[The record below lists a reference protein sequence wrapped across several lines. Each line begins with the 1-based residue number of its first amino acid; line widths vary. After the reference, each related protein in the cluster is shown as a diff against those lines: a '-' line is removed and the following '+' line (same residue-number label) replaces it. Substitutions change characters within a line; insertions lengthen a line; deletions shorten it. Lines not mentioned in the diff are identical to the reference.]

1 MNNIGYIIQVLLAF
15 SVPFLFT
22 LCPSVH
28 FQSYRKKVF
37 FVLANSI
44 VPILLFTAGTFSESA
59 LLLFLKGSIDPTTV
73 LSVIMSVDTF
83 FGSFVFALLPGFLS
97 AQLPLFGKTKMQ
109 MIGLSAIG
117 AIVGATI
124 SDSIYW
130 LVDFNRMLSAYDA
143 SDSSFI
149 FSIVSN
155 IIGGSFVGIITG
167 NSVYQIIKRIKGFK
181 KDNYSIMSFSLRS
194 FSVGGL
200 IALSFIV
207 FLAYWIFFYHIPVYV
222 MFEFKCQKDCTSQF
236 VPKSLVSYLKSS
248 KDELMHLP
256 CYKTITQ
263 GNFKKGFFKVA
274 HAKGILKIVKYPSST
289 IVYDSV
295 VIIDGYSLNVSVD
308 KDLTKIHGKANIVAL
323 NGEILNRTIW
333 ENVDSG
339 VKGGIV
345 GGLISLIGVLL
356 AWFLSQRNKR
366 KSRK

>member
-1 MNNIGYIIQVLLAF
+1 VNNIAYIIQVLLAF
-15 SVPFLFT
+15 SVPFLLT
-22 LCPSVH
+22 LRPSLH
-28 FQSYRKKVF
+28 FQSYREKVL

-44 VPILLFTAGTFSESA
+44 VPILLFTAGSFLESA
-59 LLLFLKGSIDPTTV
+59 LSLFVEGSNYTTMI
-73 LSVIMSVDTF
+73 LANIMSAHIF

-143 SDSSFI
+143 SDTSFI
-149 FSIVSN
+149 FSIVCN
-155 IIGGSFVGIITG
+155 IIGGSFVGIVTG
-167 NSVYQIIKRIKGFK
+167 NSAYQVIERIKGSK
-181 KDNYSIMSFSLRS
+181 KGNYSIMSFSLRS
-194 FSVGGL
+194 FSIGGL

-207 FLAYWIFFYHIPVYV
+207 FLVYWIFFYHIPVYV

-236 VPKSLVSYLKSS
+236 VPDSVVSFFKRSNNERINL
-248 KDELMHLP
+248 LRNT
-256 CYKTITQ
+256 TITQ
-263 GNFKKGFFKVA
+263 GDHKKGFFKVA

-295 VIIDGYSLNVSVD
+295 VFIDGYSFNVSVD
-308 KDLTKIHGKANIVAL
+308 KDLTKIHGNANIVAL